1 MSLCSKDAIS
11 DLNPHRRDDG
21 ATKGTILKRR
31 AKALISFVGIAITS
45 VSGSISG
52 ALGHQM
58 SSFISTLVSLA
69 SLNLNATC
77 DDLQQVTYTAINNV
91 LAVMPAKRF
100 VLCVSL
106 TLNSKEQNVSGCLYP
121 WTRS

>member
-1 MSLCSKDAIS
+1 MSLCSKDAIG

-45 VSGSISG
+45 ASGNISR
-52 ALGHQM
+52 ALGHQLG
-58 SSFISTLVSLA
+58 SFISTLVSLA
-69 SLNLNATC
+69 SLNPNATC

-91 LAVMPAKRF
+91 LAVMRAKRF

-106 TLNSKEQNVSGCLYP
+106 TLDSKEQNVSGCFCP
-121 WTRS
+121 